1 MPRPDSAL
9 GHGRAPR
16 LGSKGS
22 VSEAS
27 EPRGSKV
34 EDVSE
39 IARRFEHHLN
49 GLAATFY
56 QLQTHKHEHAEL
68 LPLGTTFCMR
78 PSKALDVAKQ
88 HAIRRLSENSPHVN
102 HAMFQDLIVDSDEW
116 QNGELALVNAQGSSE
131 KAREILKRQYK
142 AQFIRLDKAGNGHL
156 EEEDLMAVMQT
167 FNRGWELEDIHALLR
182 EVNRHVG
189 KADKITS
196 PGHLTHAGSAR
207 NLGRHHESIDL
218 DGFIALVSDDQ
229 LSEGSLLCLGPAAR
243 GLTHVA
249 DVDMFI
255 HSKIRSPRK
264 SGIKRD
270 CKILREALKM
280 ENNYNLYKDDGH
292 WNQGGNAIKG
302 PTGRMAL
309 LADVV
314 PGIVIVMNALV
325 LGLSSDIAEDH
336 LVWKAFNIFF
346 LAFYTLEFIVKVY
359 LFGWRWFF
367 LGDEWAWNYFDVFC
381 LALSWVEE
389 VITWIL
395 TAVNNGQSVD
405 LNTMVFIR
413 MLRLTRLVRLVRT
426 LRFEIFYELKMM
438 VLGVVSGMRVLIW
451 AMVLLLVIIYTTG
464 VAAKNVFGQEEP
476 EFETVPA
483 AMFTLFRC
491 FTDGCES
498 YDGKPLM
505 ERMRPKYGVL
515 LVVSYVCMFML
526 VCLGVFNLIMAIF
539 LENVVANQLQRKL
552 MGIDNTANKME
563 VDIKDSLLRL
573 VLRSKTNGVPE
584 EVEEDLRAISQT
596 FHRWDARVRA
606 MFETLSSS
614 QVVITKPA
622 FLSWLQDKEFISVLK
637 EADIETANQAGI
649 FECLDADMSGW
660 LTMDEIY
667 NGLMRLRGPVAKS
680 EIVGF
685 CLRLRH
691 VAQIVHSMSD

>member
-229 LSEGSLLCLGPAAR
+229 LSEGSLL
-243 GLTHVA
+243 
-249 DVDMFI
+249 
-255 HSKIRSPRK
+255 K

>member
-1 MPRPDSAL
+1 MEGIVGGKRADFG
-9 GHGRAPR
+9 GHAPPNLVTTPHTADELKMSGKVVEIGFATDRYAFLESCCMAKVVLVRAGPPEPEV
-16 LGSKGS
+16 S
-22 VSEAS
+22 VQVKSREGTAKEHS
-27 EPRGSKV
+27 DYKPVDDIITFAPGEIEKEYFV
-34 EDVSE
+34 EIIDD
-39 IARRFEHHLN
+39 
-49 GLAATFY
+49 AAY
-56 QLQTHKHEHAEL
+56 
-68 LPLGTTFCMR
+68 
-78 PSKALDVAKQ
+78 
-88 HAIRRLSENSPHVN
+88 
-102 HAMFQDLIVDSDEW
+102 
-116 QNGELALVNAQGSSE
+116 
-131 KAREILKRQYK
+131 
-142 AQFIRLDKAGNGHL
+142 
-156 EEEDLMAVMQT
+156 EEDEEFYL
-167 FNRGWELEDIHALLR
+167 EL
-182 EVNRHVG
+182 
-189 KADKITS
+189 
-196 PGHLTHAGSAR
+196 SAP
-207 NLGRHHESIDL
+207 LCKDPSSDFKSIDL

-229 LSEGSLLCLGPAAR
+229 LSEGSLL
-243 GLTHVA
+243 
-249 DVDMFI
+249 
-255 HSKIRSPRK
+255 K

-515 LVVSYVCMFML
+515 LVVSYVCIRPL
-526 VCLGVFNLIMAIF
+526 LRG
-539 LENVVANQLQRKL
+539 KL

-649 FECLDADMSGW
+649 FECLDADMT
-660 LTMDEIY
+660 L
-667 NGLMRLRGPVAKS
+667 V
-680 EIVGF
+680 
-685 CLRLRH
+685 
-691 VAQIVHSMSD
+691 